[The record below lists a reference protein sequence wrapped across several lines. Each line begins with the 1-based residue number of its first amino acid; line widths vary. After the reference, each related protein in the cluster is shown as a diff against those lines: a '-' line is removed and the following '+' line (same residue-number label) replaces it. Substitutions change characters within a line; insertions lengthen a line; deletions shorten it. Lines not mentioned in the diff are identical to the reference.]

1 MHAYRPNH
9 YEQLGVPRTA
19 DAEAIRTAYRG
30 LAKQLHPDLT
40 DGAPAEAKDAF
51 LRVQEAYD
59 VLRDPQRRAHYDYE
73 LAREAAKAAAARESM
88 RQPLQVRPAPKP
100 PVPTPQPAAPGQPA
114 RMLGLRRYVAAI
126 GLVVLVTAGIVTW
139 QLFFKPK
146 PQPIIIVKVD
156 PAERTR
162 PSRGPSPGTGGANIA
177 APPAATEP
185 PAEAGVLTRE
195 VDRIVQAQVE
205 RVEAAKKRMETQ
217 LSELEA
223 KKPPPNSGSPRKA
236 PALLVSQVQCIGRG
250 TNIVLMKE
258 NDGAKVSYDNGPPV
272 QPRISDLGTGT
283 VLVSRIEPTNKIAIG
298 FTKGDRNGTR
308 LLLFDQAGSVQQ
320 TFNVEC
326 TAAAF

>member
-1 MHAYRPNH
+1 MHAYRKNH
-9 YEQLGVPRTA
+9 YEELGVPRAA
-19 DAEAIRTAYRG
+19 DAEAIRMAYRA
-30 LAKQLHPDLT
+30 LAKQLHPDLV
-40 DGAPAEAKDAF
+40 DGGGPAAKEAF

-59 VLRDPQRRAHYDYE
+59 VLRDPQRRAHYDYD
-73 LAREAAKAAAARESM
+73 LSREAAKAAAARESM

-100 PVPTPQPAAPGQPA
+100 PVPVPQPAAPGRPP

-126 GLVVLVTAGIVTW
+126 ALVVLVTGGIVTW

-146 PQPIIIVKVD
+146 PQPILIVKVD
-156 PAERTR
+156 PEPRARPTR
-162 PSRGPSPGTGGANIA
+162 VPGSGGLASGTP
-177 APPAATEP
+177 APAEP
-185 PAEAGVLTRE
+185 PAESGVLTRE

-205 RVEAAKKRMETQ
+205 RVEAAKKRMEEQ

-236 PALLVSQVQCIGRG
+236 PAMLVSQVQCIGRG
-250 TNIVLMKE
+250 TNIVLTKE
-258 NDGAKVSYDNGPPV
+258 NDVAKVSYDNGPLV

-308 LLLFDQAGSVQQ
+308 LLMFDQAGSVQQ

>member
-1 MHAYRPNH
+1 MHAYRKNH
-9 YEQLGVPRTA
+9 YEELGVPRGA
-19 DAEAIRTAYRG
+19 DAEAIRVAYRA
-30 LAKQLHPDLT
+30 LAKQLHPDLV
-40 DGAPAEAKDAF
+40 DSGGPEAKEAF

-59 VLRDPQRRAHYDYE
+59 VLRDPQRRAHYDYD

-100 PVPTPQPAAPGQPA
+100 PVPVPQPTAPGQPP

-126 GLVVLVTAGIVTW
+126 GLVVLVTGGIVTW

-156 PAERTR
+156 PEPRGR
-162 PSRGPSPGTGGANIA
+162 PLRGLGGGAGVGTP
-177 APPAATEP
+177 APAEP
-185 PAEAGVLTRE
+185 PAEPGVLTRE

-205 RVEAAKKRMETQ
+205 RVEAAKKRMEEQ

-236 PALLVSQVQCIGRG
+236 PAMLVSQVQCIGRG
-250 TNIVLMKE
+250 TNIVLTKE
-258 NDGAKVSYDNGPPV
+258 NDSARVSYDNGPAV

-308 LLLFDQAGSVQQ
+308 LLMFDQAGSVQQ